1 TLTGIRPFQ
10 GGSIVTVGAAVLKG
24 RYRPV
29 TEIRPT
35 PPPAS
40 AAWSAKPLS
49 FAPAGRFSAAP
60 RRSVASPPEPP
71 SAEPARLSVRPP
83 DLPQPPALRASDA
96 ALATTLPAPVT
107 ERDRPDQGA
116 LAPGATAE
124 HAPLVRRPDDR
135 VAIRSPGRRRALLF
149 AAVLTLAG

>member
-29 TEIRPT
+29 TEIRPNL
-35 PPPAS
+35 PAVLDD
-40 AAWSAKPLS
+40 WFAKALCVD
-49 FAPAGRFSAAP
+49 PAGRFSSAREMIDAFPSEAAVGEAAAP
-60 RRSVASPPEPP
+60 
-71 SAEPARLSVRPP
+71 SVRPP
-83 DLPQPPALRASDA
+83 DLPQPPAIRASDA